1 MRIGVLALQ
10 GDYEAHA
17 RILERLTAE
26 HTFVRTVDELPQVD
40 GLIIP
45 GGESTTILKFL
56 EEGDFLSQLRRLPEE
71 GKPIFGTC
79 AGAILL
85 AREVLNPPQ
94 ASLGLMDITVERNG
108 YGRQLASAV
117 RPGTTARSL
126 ASAAEPVEMVF
137 IRAPRIRDVAAQV
150 EVLAECEGE
159 PVFVRQGRCLAATFH
174 PELSGDPCFHRYFL
188 AMVHSAKNEGAAQK
202 V

>member
-10 GDYEAHA
+10 GDYEAHV
-17 RILERLTAE
+17 RMLERLVTE
-26 HTFVRTVDELPQVD
+26 HTLVRSVDELSLVD

-45 GGESTTILKFL
+45 GGESTTFLKFL
-56 EEGDFLSQLRRLPEE
+56 EEGNFLERLRRLPEE

-94 ASLGLMDITVERNG
+94 ASLDLMDITVERNG

-117 RPGTTARSL
+117 RQGTTSL
-126 ASAAEPVEMVF
+126 SPEPVEMVF
-137 IRAPRIRDVAAQV
+137 IRAPRIRDVAAQA

-159 PVFVRQGRCLAATFH
+159 PVCVRQGHCLAATFH
-174 PELSGDPCFHRYFL
+174 PELSDDPCFHRYFL
-188 AMVHSAKNEGAAQK
+188 AMVHSAKNEGAVQR

>member
-17 RILERLTAE
+17 RMLGRLAAE
-26 HTFVRTVDELPQVD
+26 HTLVRTAGELSQVD

-45 GGESTTILKFL
+45 GGESTTFLKFL
-56 EEGDFLSQLRRLPEE
+56 EEGDFLGHLRRLPED
-71 GKPIFGTC
+71 GKPVFGTC

-85 AREVLNPPQ
+85 AREVFNPPQ
-94 ASLGLMDITVERNG
+94 TSLGLIDMSVERNG
-108 YGRQLASAV
+108 YGRQLDSAV
-117 RPGTTARSL
+117 GQGTTSL
-126 ASAAEPVEMVF
+126 APKPVEMVF

-159 PVFVRQGRCLAATFH
+159 PVFVRQGHCLAATFH
-174 PELSGDPCFHRYFL
+174 PELSDDPCFHRYFL

>member
-1 MRIGVLALQ
+1 MRIGVLSLQ

-17 RILERLTAE
+17 RMLERLAAE
-26 HTFVRTVDELPQVD
+26 HTFVRAAGELSQVD

-56 EEGDFLSQLRRLPEE
+56 EEGDFLNQLRRLPAD

-85 AREVLNPPQ
+85 AREVTNPPQ

-108 YGRQLASAV
+108 YGRQLDSAV
-117 RPGTTARSL
+117 RLGHASL
-126 ASAAEPVEMVF
+126 SPDPVEMVF
-137 IRAPRIRDVAAQV
+137 IRAPRIRDMASQV
-150 EVLAECEGE
+150 EVLAEYEGE
-159 PVFVRQGRCLAATFH
+159 PVCVRQELCLAATFH
-174 PELSGDPCFHRYFL
+174 PELSGDPCFHQYFL
-188 AMVHSAKNEGAAQK
+188 AMVHSAKNEGAVQQ

>member
-17 RILERLTAE
+17 RMLERLAAE
-26 HTFVRTVDELPQVD
+26 YAFVRTADELLQVD

-56 EEGDFLSQLRRLPEE
+56 EEGGFLGQLRRLPEE

-79 AGAILL
+79 AGTILL
-85 AREVLNPPQ
+85 AREVTNPPQ
-94 ASLGLMDITVERNG
+94 TSLGLMDITVERNG

-117 RPGTTARSL
+117 RQGTTVLS
-126 ASAAEPVEMVF
+126 PDPIEMVF
-137 IRAPRIRDVAAQV
+137 IRAPRIRDVALQV
-150 EVLAECEGE
+150 EVLAEYEGE
-159 PVFVRQGRCLAATFH
+159 PVCIRQGQCLAATFH